1 MDLVVGVVVLTG
13 SSLFTREG
21 NSIYIAVAGGSEFVE
36 SAEETEH
43 SSDEVPKSGLA
54 YGDTVGTDSESRK
67 SAPRI

>member
-36 SAEETEH
+36 SAETEL
-43 SSDEVPKSGLA
+43 SSDEVPKSRLA